1 MTPGEKKQLAALT
14 GLVTALGGP
23 KAKKVKTDVTQAFS
37 EPAAYVKKN
46 KKALN
51 ERNISEPIPEL
62 PWIAVI
68 DGLAKLKVSFGL
80 DWKADADD
88 VAWAI
93 SKLGGPKKPKWL
105 ADEELDDRSTW
116 ELLELAGKELSKAGK
131 QLASL
136 DTASDEYNLVLF
148 SKKKLA
154 GVKKL
159 VKAAKQ
165 QLEIFTGARLAAATK
180 QRTARDNAPPPA
192 PQPEPQWRHFAKGG
206 ETRAISV
213 AVTGLSHDRES
224 EKLKVFNICTFPDA
238 AATQAAAKGLVDEWL
253 ALGFKEI
260 SEAEAKTRPQCAGGS
275 IGELP
280 ADASYFL
287 EDRGAV
293 KLVHAFALRG
303 RVFWSTKGVAMES
316 FGELASVETRAT
328 EDEAKER
335 FEHALETAMA
345 FKWRS
350 LMRAEVLAL
359 YPR

>member
-1 MTPGEKKQLAALT
+1 MTAGEKKQLSALT

-23 KAKKVKTDVTQAFS
+23 KAKKLKAEVTQAFS
-37 EPAAYVKKN
+37 EPATYVKKH

-51 ERNISEPIPEL
+51 ERNISAPTPEL
-62 PWIAVI
+62 PWISMI

-80 DWKADADD
+80 DWKADAED

-105 ADEELDDRSTW
+105 AGADLDDRSTW
-116 ELLELAGKELSKAGK
+116 ELLELAGKELGKAGK
-131 QLASL
+131 RLASL

-180 QRTARDNAPPPA
+180 QRIARDNPTPGA
-192 PQPEPQWRHFAKGG
+192 QPEPQWRRFANGG
-206 ETRAISV
+206 EVRALMV
-213 AVTGLSHDRES
+213 AETGLSHDRES
-224 EKLKVFNICTFPDA
+224 ETVKVFTMCTYPDVA
-238 AATQAAAKGLVDEWL
+238 TTQAQARALVEAWL

-260 SEAEAKTRPQCAGGS
+260 SEAQAKAIPRCAGSS

-280 ADASYFL
+280 GDASYFL

-293 KLVHAFALRG
+293 KLVHAFALR
-303 RVFWSTKGVAMES
+303 RAEFWSTKGVAKES
-316 FGELASVETRAT
+316 FGELISIETRAT
-328 EDEAKER
+328 EAEAKQR
-335 FEHALETAMA
+335 FDHALETAKA
-345 FKWRS
+345 FKWQA
-350 LMRAEVLAL
+350 LTRAEVLAL

>member
-23 KAKKVKTDVTQAFS
+23 KAKKLKTDVTQAFS
-37 EPAAYVKKN
+37 EPVAYVKKHQ
-46 KKALN
+46 KALN
-51 ERNISEPIPEL
+51 ERHISAPTPEL

-80 DWKADADD
+80 DWKADAED

-105 ADEELDDRSTW
+105 ADDDLDDRSTA
-116 ELLELAGKELSKAGK
+116 ELLELAGRELAKAGK

-180 QRTARDNAPPPA
+180 QRLARDTAPAA
-192 PQPEPQWRHFAKGG
+192 PVVEPQWRRFAKGG
-206 ETRAISV
+206 EVCALMV
-213 AVTGLSHDRES
+213 AETGLSHDRES
-224 EKLKVFNICTFPDA
+224 ETVKVFTMCTFPDA
-238 AATQAAAKGLVDEWL
+238 ATTQAGAKALVEAWL
-253 ALGFKEI
+253 SMGFKEI
-260 SEAEAKTRPQCAGGS
+260 SEAEAKAIPRCAGSS

-280 ADASYFL
+280 TDATYFL

-293 KLVHAFALRG
+293 KLVHAFSLRG
-303 RVFWSTKGVAMES
+303 PVFWSTKGVAKES
-316 FGELASVETRAT
+316 FGELISVETRASSA
-328 EDEAKER
+328 EAKQR
-335 FEHALETAMA
+335 FDHALETAKA
-345 FKWRS
+345 FKWQA
-350 LMRAEVLAL
+350 LTLPEVLAL

>member
-1 MTPGEKKQLAALT
+1 MTPGEKKQLTALT

-23 KAKKVKTDVTQAFS
+23 KAKKLKADVTQAFS
-37 EPAAYVKKN
+37 EPAAYVKKHQ
-46 KKALN
+46 KALN
-51 ERNISEPIPEL
+51 ERNISAPTPEL

-68 DGLAKLKVSFGL
+68 DGLAKLKLAFGL

-105 ADEELDDRSTW
+105 GDADLDDRSTW
-116 ELLELAGKELSKAGK
+116 ELLELAGRELGKAGK

-148 SKKKLA
+148 SKKRLA
-154 GVKKL
+154 AVKKL
-159 VKAAKQ
+159 VKGAKQ
-165 QLEIFTGARLAAATK
+165 QLEVFTGARLAAATK
-180 QRTARDNAPPPA
+180 QRTARDNAPARARP
-192 PQPEPQWRHFAKGG
+192 PEPQWRHFAKGG

-238 AATQAAAKGLVDEWL
+238 ATTQAAAKALTDEWL

-260 SEAEAKTRPQCAGGS
+260 SEAEAKARPQCTGGS

-280 ADASYFL
+280 TDASYFL

-293 KLVHAFALRG
+293 KLVHAFSLRG
-303 RVFWSTKGVAMES
+303 PVFWSTKGVAKES
-316 FGELASVETRAT
+316 FGELVSVETRAS
-328 EDEAKER
+328 EAEAKQR
-335 FEHALETAMA
+335 FEHALETAKA
-345 FKWRS
+345 FKWQAQT
-350 LMRAEVLAL
+350 RAEVLAL
-359 YPR
+359 YPG

>member
-23 KAKKVKTDVTQAFS
+23 KAKKVKIDVTQAFS

-51 ERNISEPIPEL
+51 ERNISEPTPEL

-68 DGLAKLKVSFGL
+68 DGLAKLKASFGL
-80 DWKADADD
+80 DWKADAED

-105 ADEELDDRSTW
+105 ADEALDDRSTW
-116 ELLELAGKELSKAGK
+116 ELLELAGQELAKAGK

-165 QLEIFTGARLAAATK
+165 QLEIFTGARLASATQ
-180 QRTARDNAPPPA
+180 QRLARDKASAPA
-192 PQPEPQWRHFAKGG
+192 PVAEPQWRRFAKGG
-206 ETRAISV
+206 EVRALMV
-213 AVTGLSHDRES
+213 AETGLSHDRES
-224 EKLKVFNICTFPDA
+224 EKVKVFTMCTFPDA
-238 AATQAAAKGLVDEWL
+238 GATQAGAKALVEAWL
-253 ALGFKEI
+253 SMGFKEI
-260 SEAEAKTRPQCAGGS
+260 SEAEAKAIPRCAGS
-275 IGELP
+275 SVGELP
-280 ADASYFL
+280 TDASYFL

-293 KLVHAFALRG
+293 KLVHAFALWG
-303 RVFWSTKGVAMES
+303 PVFWSTKGVAKES
-316 FGELASVETRAT
+316 FGELISVETRAS
-328 EDEAKER
+328 EAEAKQR
-335 FEHALETAMA
+335 FDHALETAKA
-345 FKWRS
+345 FKWQA
-350 LMRAEVLAL
+350 LTRAEVLAL